1 MHFFVFFP
9 KFFVFLQTTSFLTEQ
24 ISIITNM
31 RKQIAIL
38 SAVLLMGFGTLLT
51 SCNTKMHAVNQLE
64 RFSYELRDHSAN
76 YSVREWE
83 DAAQRFVEIRKNISK
98 HELDYTAEEKARIGQ
113 LEGKCAGYMAR
124 GMKEGFFDKVKGVA
138 GEIKGI
144 LKGILNAVTD

>member
-1 MHFFVFFP
+1 MRRKALSLWTLGALMLLAV
-9 KFFVFLQTTSFLTEQ
+9 SFSSCST
-24 ISIITNM
+24 
-31 RKQIAIL
+31 KQHAI
-38 SAVLLMGFGTLLT
+38 
-51 SCNTKMHAVNQLE
+51 NQLDD
-64 RFSYELRDHSAN
+64 FSVELRDHCSH
-76 YSVREWE
+76 YSFKEWE
-83 DAAQRFVEIRKNISK
+83 KAGKKFVKIRKNISK